1 MYRSHTNTVSITPRK
16 FVLISAGNFNLSLS
30 IYVKFVSV
38 VSCLVLLSAVML
50 GFSGGKVVVNKDE
63 LFCTPVDE
71 LLVVKL
77 TKDELII
84 LASLIW
90 L

>member
-16 FVLISAGNFNLSLS
+16 FVLISAGNFNLSFS
-30 IYVKFVSV
+30 MYVKFLSV
-38 VSCLVLLSAVML
+38 VSCLVLLSAVIL
-50 GFSGGKVVVNKDE
+50 GFSDGKVVVNKDE
-63 LFCTPVDE
+63 VLLIFVDE
-71 LLVVKL
+71 LLVVKF

-84 LASLIW
+84 LASLRW